1 MKKYLL
7 LIILLFNFNVYGNEA
22 DSKLIPY
29 KKHAISFSTENDL
42 YGIMHTDRYY
52 TNGIRFKY
60 LSKEYDYS
68 RESNK
73 MEWGSKV
80 TLAFI
85 NKPHI
90 TRFSLGLAQEM
101 YTPIIHEKGYEL
113 NGHPYGAYLYLTG
126 GVIQRNNNMQERIYV
141 EAGVVGP
148 YAFGKPAQDFI
159 HDITWSKKFHG
170 WDEQIANE
178 PVINLKYEILRKDY
192 LFQTKYVSMDMVNSF
207 GASLGNGSIY
217 GEYNFMFRIGYNL
230 ASDFGPAKIN
240 HYFDG
245 SSPINDDL
253 FVYVFFGTGARI
265 VGRNIFI
272 QGNTF
277 GGRKF
282 DYKLNV
288 FRFDGSFGLVFG
300 YKGFRLGYTANTIS
314 REYAEEATW
323 HNFGTFFIDISF

>member
-1 MKKYLL
+1 MKNYFIIIFLL
-7 LIILLFNFNVYGNEA
+7 LSVSVYGNEEE
-22 DSKLIPY
+22 LVPY
-29 KKHAISFSTENDL
+29 KKHALSFSTENDL
-42 YGIMHTDRYY
+42 YAFISTDRYY
-52 TNGIRFKY
+52 TNGIRLKY

-73 MEWGSKV
+73 MQWGSKV

-101 YTPIIHEKGYEL
+101 YTPIIHEKGYEI

-126 GVIQRNNNMQERIYV
+126 GVIQRNNNMQERIFV

-148 YAFGKPAQDFI
+148 YALGKPAQDFI
-159 HDITWSKKFHG
+159 HDITWSKKFQG

-178 PVINLKYEILRKDY
+178 PVINLKYELLRKDY
-192 LFQTKYVSMDMVNSF
+192 LFQTKYISMDMINSF

-217 GEYNFMFRIGYNL
+217 GEYNFMFRIGHNL
-230 ASDFGPAKIN
+230 SSDFGPSKMN
-240 HYFDG
+240 QYFD
-245 SSPINDDL
+245 SPAPINDNL
-253 FVYVFFGTGARI
+253 FAYLFFGTGARL

-282 DYKLNV
+282 GYTLNV
-288 FRFDGSFGLVFG
+288 FRFDSSVGLVAG
-300 YKGFRLGYTANTIS
+300 YKGWRIGYTYNIKS
-314 REYAEEATW
+314 KEYAEQATW
-323 HNFGTFFIDISF
+323 HNFGTFFVDISF